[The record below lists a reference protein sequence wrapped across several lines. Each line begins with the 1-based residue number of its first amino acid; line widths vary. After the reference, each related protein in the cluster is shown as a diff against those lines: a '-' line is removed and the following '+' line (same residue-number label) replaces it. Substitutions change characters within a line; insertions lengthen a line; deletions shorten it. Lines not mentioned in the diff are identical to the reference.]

1 MAAERDAVAIRAE
14 IDQAREQLATTVD
27 ELANRLAP
35 ARLTDRL
42 KASAKQKLT
51 SPVGIAVAGGVG
63 VVLTLVVVRN
73 LRRSRS

>member
-14 IDQAREQLATTVD
+14 IDQARAQLATTVD

-35 ARLTDRL
+35 ARLSERL
-42 KASAKQKLT
+42 KASVKQKVT
-51 SPVGIAVAGGVG
+51 SPAGIAVVGGVT

-73 LRRSRS
+73 LRRSKG